1 MDLELLEAREKES
14 ESNLP
19 WRGCRLFAQR
29 GIASRLLSFW
39 FDNFSQARRSYY
51 LFFTTCSLLLVWVC
65 AFIHGIGARVCAFIH
80 ASSERGMR
88 FHPGKLAQITAICGN
103 FTKMPQERLSAVEAP
118 QTIRRRLKGRQGR
131 VLRLGNGI

>member
-29 GIASRLLSFW
+29 GIASRLSSFW

-51 LFFTTCSLLLVWVC
+51 LFFTTCM
-65 AFIHGIGARVCAFIH
+65 
-80 ASSERGMR
+80 GMR
-88 FHPGKLAQITAICGN
+88 FHPWNWGEGMRFHPCIERKGYALSSWKTGPDHSDLWKLHEDATGAAFGGGG
-103 FTKMPQERLSAVEAP
+103 TSDY
-118 QTIRRRLKGRQGR
+118 
-131 VLRLGNGI
+131 